1 MLAVWLE
8 EKTGSGKLS
17 NFLKVSTWK
26 TGRTGVHT
34 HVRLIPPPLLWPPLS
49 SIWFPDG
56 QFGDSL
62 PVSSTLHLL
71 RI

>member
-26 TGRTGVHT
+26 
-34 HVRLIPPPLLWPPLS
+34 
-49 SIWFPDG
+49 
-56 QFGDSL
+56 
-62 PVSSTLHLL
+62 PVELAFTLMCG
-71 RI
+71 